1 MNEKVE
7 FFMDEKRKEELRIK
21 ENKLMMRQAG
31 FIVLMIIV
39 FIPYF
44 KFCAYLSNF
53 FLFNYF
59 IFNLTMLLGIPLSYF
74 VAKYLVRV
82 IKK

>member
-7 FFMDEKRKEELRIK
+7 LFMDEKRKEELRIK

-31 FIVLMIIV
+31 FLVLMIIV

-44 KFCAYLSNF
+44 KFCAYLSNL

-59 IFNLTMLLGIPLSYF
+59 MFNLTLLLGIPLSYF